1 MHGFIFINKRL
12 LISCDTGIYA
22 IIANNSYLHLPR
34 FRRKSEWL
42 LQISLCVRKPT
53 IWVPSRSDTLNRP
66 VQSQIE
72 ISDFRRR
79 RIYYPCSENKGA
91 DQLCSYCTADLRLCF
106 RLCKL
111 LVFPCG
117 GSNSSMFQKTW
128 FRKPRGFHLSLICRN
143 RGRGREHKELRHCML
158 ALGHNTTKYS
168 LHTHSCNGF
177 Y

>member
-42 LQISLCVRKPT
+42 LQISMCVRKPT

-91 DQLCSYCTADLRLCF
+91 DQLFSPMQIVGFPMRRLKQF
-106 RLCKL
+106 NVSEN
-111 LVFPCG
+111 LV
-117 GSNSSMFQKTW
+117 QKTKRIS
-128 FRKPRGFHLSLICRN
+128 FKLDMS
-143 RGRGREHKELRHCML
+143 
-158 ALGHNTTKYS
+158 
-168 LHTHSCNGF
+168 
-177 Y
+177 